1 MTFYGITCDCE
12 TPRIRWAFNPGG
24 ERYLA
29 CQCGAR
35 LVPMDPPGTSGMD
48 ADAMRVR
55 VTEVMKVIVKTGR
68 LPFVQKKEVEPSEGD
83 ADALRREVAGLND
96 EIARLRAENVRLKS
110 ELSDANG
117 TCAHLRNEVRRAGAV
132 DVRGA
137 MEEISDYMCDICN
150 APDRKDSL
158 EKLGSFV
165 RNRTEMA
172 IMNLEGRGVTVE
184 REVPGERL
192 AGNAE
197 VCARIR
203 TSDEGLNGR
212 VASADR
218 FGCSFRD
225 DAFPRIPGSVSVY
238 AYASDEVPPRSN
250 E

>member
-1 MTFYGITCDCE
+1 MTFYGMTCNC
-12 TPRIRWAFNPGG
+12 GHVKV
-24 ERYLA
+24 RYRFGAKDEMYPA
-29 CQCGAR
+29 CDCGAR
-35 LVPMDPPGTSGMD
+35 LVPMDPPGTSTEEI
-48 ADAMRVR
+48 DAMRTRVMQVMLQLVR
-55 VTEVMKVIVKTGR
+55 TGR
-68 LPFVQKKEVEPSEGD
+68 LPYVREREVQPAEGD

-96 EIARLRAENVRLKS
+96 EIVRLREENIRLKS

-197 VCARIR
+197 VCARVR

-238 AYASDEVPPRSN
+238 SYVPEATGLRST

>member
-1 MTFYGITCDCE
+1 MTFYGITCDCGM
-12 TPRIRWAFNPGG
+12 PRIRQAPDTDGK
-24 ERYLA
+24 YLA

-35 LVPMDPPGTSGMD
+35 LVPMDPPGTSAGDVD
-48 ADAMRVR
+48 AIRVR
-55 VTEVMKVIVKTGR
+55 IIQVMKGFVLTGR
-68 LPFVQKKEVEPSEGD
+68 LPFVQEREVQPHAGD

-197 VCARIR
+197 VCARVR

-225 DAFPRIPGSVSVY
+225 DAFPRIPGSVSLY
-238 AYASDEVPPRSN
+238 SYVPKEERLRSG

>member
-1 MTFYGITCDCE
+1 MTFYGITCNCE
-12 TPRIRWAFNPGG
+12 TPRIRWVPDTNGK
-24 ERYLA
+24 YLA

-35 LVPMDPPGTSGMD
+35 LVPMDPPGTSAGDVD
-48 ADAMRVR
+48 AIRVR
-55 VTEVMKVIVKTGR
+55 ITQVMKGFVLTGR
-68 LPFVQKKEVEPSEGD
+68 LPFVQDREVQPHAGD

-197 VCARIR
+197 VCARVR

-225 DAFPRIPGSVSVY
+225 DAFPRIPGSVSLY
-238 AYASDEVPPRSN
+238 SYVPKEERLRSS

>member
-12 TPRIRWAFNPGG
+12 TPRIRCVPNPGG
-24 ERYLA
+24 EKYLA

-35 LVPMDPPGTSGMD
+35 LVPMDPPGTSIGD
-48 ADAMRVR
+48 ADAIRVR
-55 VTEVMKVIVKTGR
+55 FTQVVMGIVRTGR
-68 LPFVQKKEVEPSEGD
+68 LPFVQEREVQPPAGD
-83 ADALRREVAGLND
+83 ADALRQEIAGLND
-96 EIARLRAENVRLKS
+96 EIDRLRVENVRLKS

-117 TCAHLRNEVRRAGAV
+117 TCAHLRNDVRRAGVV

-172 IMNLEGRGVTVE
+172 IMNLEGRGIKVE

-225 DAFPRIPGSVSVY
+225 DAFPRIPGSVSLY
-238 AYASDEVPPRSN
+238 SYVPKEERLRSS